1 MASLGLDHWSDI
13 VVVIIYFI
21 GVLGVGLWV
30 RKRFSFSFF
39 FDFEFLVHLILF
51 SFLFLFCFYI
61 LDLFVH
67 ILDCFPRKQGKRQ
80 QLLFGGKK
88 YDVVSGRVN
97 MYNIYFHLLIN
108 QI

>member
-1 MASLGLDHWSDI
+1 MGKETFFFL
-13 VVVIIYFI
+13 
-21 GVLGVGLWV
+21 
-30 RKRFSFSFF
+30 FF